1 MTYQQIQQEVYPA
14 YMQLIQSQNQ
24 GLVILPQK
32 ASYAFGRNYATLASH
47 LKAYTNLKG
56 KLLEA
61 YVLKD
66 ESGIYKTAPKGTAV
80 EYEFKEGKRAEFI
93 EKVKELNE
101 TEVECKFHAIS
112 RVELE
117 SIANFPIHLYPV
129 LEDYGMITELHL
141 ETPKLQKVLN

>member
-32 ASYAFGRNYATLASH
+32 ASYALGKNYTILARH
-47 LKAYTNLKG
+47 LKAHAKLKG
-56 KLLEA
+56 EIIEA
-61 YVLKD
+61 HVLKD
-66 ESGIYKTAPKGTAV
+66 ENGNYKTVKTATGS
-80 EYEFKEGKRAEFI
+80 EYEFKEGQRAEFI
-93 EKVKELNE
+93 QKVKELNE

-117 SIANFPIHLYPV
+117 SINNFPIHLYPV

-141 ETPKLQKVLN
+141 ETPKMQKVLN